1 MSQRTDT
8 DLLASLID
16 RKCEILSSLRQLATR
31 QTEIAAGGDMTKL
44 LTLLASKQGQLQ
56 NLQSVETQL
65 DPFRAQDPEA
75 RQWPS
80 PEHRQR
86 ARAVAARCESLLAE
100 LMQIERQCAGELSVR
115 RDKIADRLQGMHHV
129 THATDA
135 YTQPTP
141 SHSQLDLSSET

>member
-1 MSQRTDT
+1 MSQQTDT

-16 RKCEILSSLRQLATR
+16 QKCDVLSGLRQLATR
-31 QTEIAAGGDMTKL
+31 QAEIAAGGDMTKL
-44 LTLLASKQGQLQ
+44 MRLLAGKQSL
-56 NLQSVETQL
+56 LQSLQSIESQL

-75 RQWPS
+75 RQWRS

-86 ARAVAARCESLLAE
+86 ARAVAAQCESLLGE
-100 LMQIERQCAGELSVR
+100 LVLMEKQCAGELSVR
-115 RDKIADRLQGMHHV
+115 RDKIAGRLQGMHNV

-135 YTQPTP
+135 YTQQTP